1 MNSRGERSIA
11 ELFSD
16 AFAQLAKLIGNE
28 FDLAKAE
35 LSEKAGQ
42 MGRGVA
48 MIGAGAIIHD
58 SRSSGPVAV
67 GGFSPYSC
75 RSFRA
80 CGISSWRA
88 EQQLAVAGALIAV
101 GVNRMSARRF
111 EAGITIEQLQR
122 DKAAAKEMVR

>member
-35 LSEKAGQ
+35 LSEKAEQ
-42 MGRGVA
+42 MGRGIM
-48 MIGAGAIIHD
+48 MIGAGAIIMIPALVVLLLSAASALTRAGLSEPIAHLLA
-58 SRSSGPVAV
+58 GTAAV
-67 GGFSPYSC
+67 
-75 RSFRA
+75 
-80 CGISSWRA
+80 
-88 EQQLAVAGALIAV
+88 AVAGALVAV
-101 GVNRMSARRF
+101 GVKRLSAD
-111 EAGITIEQLQR
+111 ALKPAITIEQLQR

>member
-35 LSEKAGQ
+35 ISEKAGQ

-48 MIGAGAIIHD
+48 MIGAGAIIMIPALVVLLLAVASALTHA
-58 SRSSGPVAV
+58 GLPEPVGYLLA
-67 GGFSPYSC
+67 GT
-75 RSFRA
+75 A
-80 CGISSWRA
+80 A
-88 EQQLAVAGALIAV
+88 AAVAGALVAV
-101 GVNRMSARRF
+101 GVNRLSGDALKP
-111 EAGITIEQLQR
+111 AVTIEQLQR
-122 DKAAAKEMVR
+122 DKAAAKEMMR

>member
-35 LSEKAGQ
+35 ISEKAGQ

-48 MIGAGAIIHD
+48 MIGAGAIIMIPALVVLLLAAASALTHAGL
-58 SRSSGPVAV
+58 SEPVGYLLA
-67 GGFSPYSC
+67 G
-75 RSFRA
+75 A
-80 CGISSWRA
+80 A
-88 EQQLAVAGALIAV
+88 AAAVAGALVAV
-101 GVNRMSARRF
+101 GVKRLSGDALKP
-111 EAGITIEQLQR
+111 AVTIEQLQR

>member
-48 MIGAGAIIHD
+48 MVGAGAIIMIPALVVLLL
-58 SRSSGPVAV
+58 SVASGLMHAGLSEPIAYFLTGAAAVVA
-67 GGFSPYSC
+67 
-75 RSFRA
+75 
-80 CGISSWRA
+80 
-88 EQQLAVAGALIAV
+88 AGALIAV
-101 GVNRMSARRF
+101 GVNRMSAD
-111 EAGITIEQLQR
+111 ALKPTITIEQLQR